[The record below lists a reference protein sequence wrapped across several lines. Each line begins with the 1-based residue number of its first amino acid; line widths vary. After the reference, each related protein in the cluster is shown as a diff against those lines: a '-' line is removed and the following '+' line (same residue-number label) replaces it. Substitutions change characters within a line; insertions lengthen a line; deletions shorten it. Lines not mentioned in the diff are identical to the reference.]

1 MLSLFVRYFEYN
13 LFLDLMETINPR
25 VSHGFLFWVRVITLD
40 TGIVLLYMR
49 NKVSLNIL
57 YYKPRVYH

>member
-25 VSHGFLFWVRVITLD
+25 VSHGFLFWVPVITLD

-57 YYKPRVYH
+57 